1 MSSPAPAATLSAL
14 VAARLLDAPLAGLAW
29 LLLERGVPVIVA
41 GREPAVVDGLL
52 DALVAALP
60 SDRRP
65 GPAVG
70 LAGNQLVRV
79 AGCLEIDTPPGILRA
94 ALAATTGRSGLAL
107 AITADDL
114 GGVLSVLRSQGMV
127 DDEISFMGVVL
138 VLGGRDAGPAGGR
151 RPDDGAPDG
160 GDTARL
166 VAPDGGDAARLVA
179 AHYLRPVVLDAG
191 GHPRRLAP
199 AILATWDPAAAA
211 WDHFSWGITPDLAE
225 RTRMRAGDLERE
237 RERRAAMLAGHA
249 HDRPVG

>member
-166 VAPDGGDAARLVA
+166 VA